1 MGKVYARICMLMV
14 VHVSLGAPRMIYYT
28 ATHSVVRDGKYT
40 ATQGVVHD
48 GIRESH
54 EGRAT

>member
-1 MGKVYARICMLMV
+1 MQTA
-14 VHVSLGAPRMIYYT
+14 VHINLGAPRMIYYI
-28 ATHSVVRDGKYT
+28 ATHSVVRDRKYT

-48 GIRESH
+48 GMRESR